1 MFFFSYIYLFLLFPI
16 LYSDDFDNAEDE
28 EVVVQKPL
36 PKKIISPSGSNTRG
50 MRSGLFIIFYQ
61 LFSFVLILIFYLTS
75 NRWIYFIFFIFFIYH
90 AIFSW
95 FFLFSF
101 YFLFLFFSSLT
112 DFIIFIFHLY
122 FIIVY
127 CLMFCLIFSLLFYIF
142 IFIFYFIFHF
152 QKNPIWRN

>member
-1 MFFFSYIYLFLLFPI
+1 MYCLFFFISCLLSIKYFFSYIYLFLLFPI

-75 NRWIYFIFFIFFIYH
+75 NRWIYFIFFIFLSIMQYFLGFF
-90 AIFSW
+90 FSV
-95 FFLFSF
+95 FTF
-101 YFLFLFFSSLT
+101 YFYFSHLLLISSFLFF
-112 DFIIFIFHLY
+112 I
-122 FIIVY
+122 
-127 CLMFCLIFSLLFYIF
+127 YIL
-142 IFIFYFIFHF
+142 
-152 QKNPIWRN
+152 

>member
-1 MFFFSYIYLFLLFPI
+1 MYCLFFLISCLLSIKYFFSYIYLFLLFPI

-75 NRWIYFIFFIFFIYH
+75 NRWIYFIFFIFLSIMQYFLGFF
-90 AIFSW
+90 FSV
-95 FFLFSF
+95 FTF
-101 YFLFLFFSSLT
+101 YFYFSHLLLISSFLFF
-112 DFIIFIFHLY
+112 I
-122 FIIVY
+122 
-127 CLMFCLIFSLLFYIF
+127 YIL
-142 IFIFYFIFHF
+142 
-152 QKNPIWRN
+152 

>member
-1 MFFFSYIYLFLLFPI
+1 MYCLFFFISCLLSIKYFFSYIYLFLLFPI

-75 NRWIYFIFFIFFIYH
+75 NRWIYFIFSIFLSIMQYFLGFFFSVFTFYFYFSHLLLISSFLFFIY
-90 AIFSW
+90 I
-95 FFLFSF
+95 L
-101 YFLFLFFSSLT
+101 
-112 DFIIFIFHLY
+112 
-122 FIIVY
+122 
-127 CLMFCLIFSLLFYIF
+127 
-142 IFIFYFIFHF
+142 
-152 QKNPIWRN
+152 